1 MLVLLTSSK
10 VRNGE
15 VGLAQSWQ
23 RTIHGGAKNYNEV
36 PAQYSSLAHKRR
48 TLCRRYPFS
57 GCSLERWHKM
67 EQYRAGTASLSQ
79 QRTGRCNVQT
89 ACDCYQYR
97 SLRYWRMQKRGTGSA
112 LLQGKRLGFLIPQ
125 PSAFFS
131 AAES

>member
-10 VRNGE
+10 VRSGE

-48 TLCRRYPFS
+48 TLCRRHPFS

-79 QRTGRCNVQT
+79 QETARCNVHSH
-89 ACDCYQYR
+89 CECYHSW
-97 SLRYWRMQKRGTGSA
+97 SLRHWNIQKRC
-112 LLQGKRLGFLIPQ
+112 PV
-125 PSAFFS
+125 
-131 AAES
+131 